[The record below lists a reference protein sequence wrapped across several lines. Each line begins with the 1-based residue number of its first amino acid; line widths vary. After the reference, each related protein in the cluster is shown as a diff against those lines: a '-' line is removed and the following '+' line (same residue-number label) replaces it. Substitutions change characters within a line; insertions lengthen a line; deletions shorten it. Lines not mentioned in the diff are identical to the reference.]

1 MKFKT
6 TLIVFGIFA
15 ALLAAFLIFEAAGT
29 RKEGTRDKLVTFSGE
44 DVERMLFKTGGE
56 TLTFVKGDGGDW
68 KITSPVEARGDKYE
82 IDRLA
87 GDFADLKYD
96 RIVEEEAA
104 DLEKYGLPD
113 KEITLFIKDA
123 PQPVQIEIGMENP
136 LDNSFFARRADSNKV
151 VLISSFFK
159 SILENT
165 LFDFRD
171 KEIFRFESDDVSS
184 VTLKSQN
191 GEWRSVKQEDEWWL
205 ESPVKSLAVKSR
217 ITGLLT
223 SLSGLKAKEFMSEAK
238 TEDDLETFGLS
249 NPDYAVTLDLPAAN
263 QTLIFI
269 FNEAEDSQ
277 ADTTAEI
284 KSVTEAPASLGETL
298 SYVTS
303 SLSDKI
309 IAVENTIFTD
319 LKGDPDEWREKK
331 VADFYS
337 WETNGLRIK
346 TETMDLSLVKNDES
360 VWFREG
366 REDDTFDRDKVDDL
380 IRGIQN
386 LNADGF
392 IDPPLALPELGLDK
406 PKAEIT
412 IRTGS
417 GDTAGEYVFL
427 FGREDKEP
435 GTVVVKNKRLDYV
448 FRVKSEILEKIPAS
462 AEDLKPEETEE
473 IKEGKPDDKKD
484 DTTKK

>member
-15 ALLAAFLIFEAAGT
+15 ALLAGFLIFEAAGT

-87 GDFADLKYD
+87 GDVADLKYD

-123 PQPVQIEIGMENP
+123 SQPVQIEIGMENP
-136 LDNSFFARRADSNKV
+136 LDNAFFARRGDSDKV
-151 VLISSFFK
+151 VLISSSFK

-205 ESPVKSLAVKSR
+205 ESPVKALAVKSR
-217 ITGLLT
+217 STGLLT

-238 TEDDLETFGLS
+238 T
-249 NPDYAVTLDLPAAN
+249 
-263 QTLIFI
+263 
-269 FNEAEDSQ
+269 
-277 ADTTAEI
+277 
-284 KSVTEAPASLGETL
+284 
-298 SYVTS
+298 
-303 SLSDKI
+303 
-309 IAVENTIFTD
+309 
-319 LKGDPDEWREKK
+319 
-331 VADFYS
+331 
-337 WETNGLRIK
+337 
-346 TETMDLSLVKNDES
+346 
-360 VWFREG
+360 
-366 REDDTFDRDKVDDL
+366 
-380 IRGIQN
+380 
-386 LNADGF
+386 
-392 IDPPLALPELGLDK
+392 
-406 PKAEIT
+406 
-412 IRTGS
+412 
-417 GDTAGEYVFL
+417 
-427 FGREDKEP
+427 
-435 GTVVVKNKRLDYV
+435 
-448 FRVKSEILEKIPAS
+448 
-462 AEDLKPEETEE
+462 
-473 IKEGKPDDKKD
+473 
-484 DTTKK
+484 